1 MPPRD
6 FNRSERVA
14 GQIRRDL
21 ATLLQQE
28 VKDPEVGFI
37 SLSDVEVSRDLSH
50 AKVFITVFEPEKA
63 KTSIKALKRAAP
75 FLRSRLA
82 KMMRMRHVPELHFA
96 HDDSVEQGSHIDQL
110 ISKALSSDKN
120 ASERSL
126 ADAENFGDSED
137 LVDDEDSGNTG
148 SDNEPEP
155 SS

>member
-28 VKDPEVGFI
+28 VKDPKVGFI

-50 AKVFITVFEPEKA
+50 AKVFITVFEPDKA
-63 KTSIKALKRAAP
+63 VTSIKALKRAAP

-82 KMMRMRHVPELHFA
+82 QMMRMRHVPELHFS

-110 ISKALSSDKN
+110 IAKALSSDKN
-120 ASERSL
+120 ANERSL
-126 ADAENFGDSED
+126 SDAEKHA
-137 LVDDEDSGNTG
+137 DDETMSDTDSD
-148 SDNEPEP
+148 S
-155 SS
+155 